1 MPGPGRWR
9 RTCWHR
15 SQSRGPQ
22 GGNSGPPQAVTPG
35 RGLSRPMREDAGR
48 LAAPPTGGTMSPD
61 AYTAEAVQQAIAQ
74 GAITEAYQADPQQV
88 IQELNRLRATE
99 VTSYLQYKQHAYMA
113 VSLFAPGLQNDFEGA
128 ATLELQHADLLAQR
142 IQQLGGVPI
151 YSPVDIA
158 AQAASVGVRPE
169 QGPTLREMIIENLM
183 LERQQV
189 AAYTTFVRELGER
202 DPTTRRLLLEILAE
216 TERHASELADYLKNT
231 TDVRP

>member
-1 MPGPGRWR
+1 MK
-9 RTCWHR
+9 TA
-15 SQSRGPQ
+15 SYTTEAI
-22 GGNSGPPQAVTPG
+22 QA
-35 RGLSRPMREDAGR
+35 
-48 LAAPPTGGTMSPD
+48 
-61 AYTAEAVQQAIAQ
+61 AIAQ

-88 IQELNRLRATE
+88 IEELNQLRATE

-113 VSLFAPGLQNDFEGA
+113 VSLFAPGLKNDFER
-128 ATLELQHADLLAQR
+128 TPRLELQHADLLAQR

-189 AAYTTFVRELGER
+189 AAYTTLVRELGDR
-202 DPTTRRLLLEILAE
+202 DPTTRGLLLGILAD
-216 TERHASELADYLKNT
+216 TERHASELADYLKQT
-231 TDVRP
+231 SEVRP

>member
-1 MPGPGRWR
+1 MQ
-9 RTCWHR
+9 TA
-15 SQSRGPQ
+15 S
-22 GGNSGPPQAVTPG
+22 
-35 RGLSRPMREDAGR
+35 
-48 LAAPPTGGTMSPD
+48 
-61 AYTAEAVQQAIAQ
+61 YTTEEIEHAIAQ

-88 IQELNRLRATE
+88 IDELNRLRATE

-113 VSLFAPGLQNDFEGA
+113 VSLFAPGLKDDFEA
-128 ATLELQHADLLAQR
+128 HATLELQHADMLAQR

-158 AQAASVGVRPE
+158 AQAASVGVHPE

-189 AAYTTFVRELGER
+189 AAYTTFVRELGDR
-202 DPTTRRLLLEILAE
+202 DPTTRRLLLEILTE

>member
-1 MPGPGRWR
+1 MR
-9 RTCWHR
+9 
-15 SQSRGPQ
+15 PQ
-22 GGNSGPPQAVTPG
+22 TS
-35 RGLSRPMREDAGR
+35 
-48 LAAPPTGGTMSPD
+48 
-61 AYTAEAVQQAIAQ
+61 TADAVQQAITQ

-113 VSLFAPGLQNDFEGA
+113 VSLFAPGLKDDFEA
-128 ATLELQHADLLAQR
+128 HATLELQHADLLAQR

-189 AAYTTFVRELGER
+189 AAYTTFVCELGEP
-202 DPTTRRLLLEILAE
+202 DPTTRRLLLEILAD